1 MRNIFDKFVEAGQYI
16 DDHKQ
21 AICCGVMAVGVVMI
35 GCKIYQ
41 TGFSKGC
48 LHGAKR
54 TWDVVGEACRDP
66 AKLARIA
73 EIGELAVTF

>member
-48 LHGAKR
+48 LHGA
-54 TWDVVGEACRDP
+54 
-66 AKLARIA
+66 
-73 EIGELAVTF
+73 